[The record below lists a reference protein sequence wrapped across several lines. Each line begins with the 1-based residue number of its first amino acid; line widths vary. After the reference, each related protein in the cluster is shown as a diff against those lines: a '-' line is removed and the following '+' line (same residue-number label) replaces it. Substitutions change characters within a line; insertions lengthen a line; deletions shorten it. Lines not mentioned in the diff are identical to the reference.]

1 MRLKAEHIS
10 YKYPG
15 GSREV
20 LSDVSLELGSTD
32 RLGIAAPS
40 GFGKTTL
47 CQILAGYRTPT
58 TGRVYVDDMPL
69 PGSGYCPVQMVWQHP
84 ELSVNPKRR
93 LSTVLEEGDWT
104 FENPSERARIE
115 AGLGIRDDWKD
126 RFPVEVSGGE
136 LQRFCIAR
144 ALGRRTELLIADE
157 MTTMLDLITQGQIW
171 DFVLK
176 ELKRREMGMIAVSH
190 SPELLEKVCDRVVRL

>member
-58 TGRVYVDDMPL
+58 TGRVCVDDMPL
-69 PGSGYCPVQMVWQHP
+69 PGSGYCPVQMIWQHP
-84 ELSVNPKRR
+84 EQAVNPRVR
-93 LSTVLEEGDWT
+93 MQAVLQEGDSI
-104 FENPSERARIE
+104 SERLIE
-115 AGLGIRDDWKD
+115 GLGIERDWCN
-126 RFPVEVSGGE
+126 RYPGELSGGE

-144 ALGRRTELLIADE
+144 ALGERTRFLIADE
-157 MTTMLDLITQGQIW
+157 ISTM
-171 DFVLK
+171 
-176 ELKRREMGMIAVSH
+176 
-190 SPELLEKVCDRVVRL
+190 

>member
-47 CQILAGYRTPT
+47 
-58 TGRVYVDDMPL
+58 
-69 PGSGYCPVQMVWQHP
+69 SWQATAH
-84 ELSVNPKRR
+84 RR
-93 LSTVLEEGDWT
+93 LDVSVWT
-104 FENPSERARIE
+104 ICRFRGAVTARC
-115 AGLGIRDDWKD
+115 R
-126 RFPVEVSGGE
+126 
-136 LQRFCIAR
+136 
-144 ALGRRTELLIADE
+144 
-157 MTTMLDLITQGQIW
+157 
-171 DFVLK
+171 
-176 ELKRREMGMIAVSH
+176 
-190 SPELLEKVCDRVVRL
+190 

>member
-10 YKYPG
+10 YKYLG

-58 TGRVYVDDMPL
+58 AGRVCVDDMPL
-69 PGSGYCPVQMVWQHP
+69 PGSGYCPVQMIWQHP
-84 ELSVNPKRR
+84 EKAVNPRLKMEKIFGISVIRNICSVTKRYFLYPVIRSR
-93 LSTVLEEGDWT
+93 L
-104 FENPSERARIE
+104 I
-115 AGLGIRDDWKD
+115 
-126 RFPVEVSGGE
+126 
-136 LQRFCIAR
+136 
-144 ALGRRTELLIADE
+144 
-157 MTTMLDLITQGQIW
+157 
-171 DFVLK
+171 
-176 ELKRREMGMIAVSH
+176 
-190 SPELLEKVCDRVVRL
+190 